1 MENVVTNYQIKE
13 KKTIHEGFAKLE
25 SWTVSDGEKEYDRE
39 VLDTGNAVAAIIKDT
54 TKDKFIF
61 VEQYRAATEGIMVE
75 VVAGKI
81 DKGEKPEQAMKREI
95 MEETGYKV
103 DIITPIMDFYS
114 SPGRTTEVVSLFY
127 CEVSEKVNE
136 GGGIGDENT
145 SVVEIEKLGLG
156 GKIFPQD
163 PFNTEMKM
171 GQEGKIIPPYQL
183 IDAKSIIAVMWYE
196 KNEVLKNMAD
206 VITHAKLRSL

>member
-1 MENVVTNYQIKE
+1 MENIVTNYEVKE
-13 KKTIHEGFAKLE
+13 KKTIYEGHNKLE
-25 SWTVSDGEKEYDRE
+25 NWSFSDGEKEYDRE
-39 VLDTGNAVAAIIKDT
+39 VLNVGQAVAAIVYDT
-54 TKDKFIF
+54 VKKKFIF
-61 VEQYRAATEGIMVE
+61 VEQYRVPTEGIMVE

-103 DIITPIMDFYS
+103 DVINPIMDFYS
-114 SPGRTTEVVSLFY
+114 SPGTTNEIVSLFY

-136 GGGIGDENT
+136 GGGIGDENV

-156 GKIFPQD
+156 GKIFTKD
-163 PFNTEMKM
+163 PFSTDMEF
-171 GQEGKIIPPYQL
+171 GKESKIVPPYQL

-196 KNEVLKNMAD
+196 KNMVLKDMAD

>member
-13 KKTIHEGFAKLE
+13 KKTIHEGFGRLE
-25 SWTVSDGEKEYDRE
+25 SWTVFDGEKEYNKE
-39 VLDTGNAVAAIIKDT
+39 VFDTGNSVAAIIKDT
-54 TKDKFIF
+54 AKDKFIF

-103 DIITPIMDFYS
+103 DMITPIMDFYS
-114 SPGRTTEVVSLFY
+114 SPGRTTEVISLFY

-145 SVVEIEKLGLG
+145 SIVEIEKLGLG
-156 GKIFPQD
+156 GKIFSQD

>member
-1 MENVVTNYQIKE
+1 
-13 KKTIHEGFAKLE
+13 
-25 SWTVSDGEKEYDRE
+25 
-39 VLDTGNAVAAIIKDT
+39 
-54 TKDKFIF
+54 
-61 VEQYRAATEGIMVE
+61 
-75 VVAGKI
+75 
-81 DKGEKPEQAMKREI
+81 

-103 DIITPIMDFYS
+103 DMITPIMDFYS
-114 SPGRTTEVVSLFY
+114 SPGRTTEVISLFY

-145 SVVEIEKLGLG
+145 SIVEIEKLGLG
-156 GKIFPQD
+156 GKIFSQD

>member
-13 KKTIHEGFAKLE
+13 KKTIHEGFSNLE
-25 SWTVSDGEKEYDRE
+25 SWTVSDGEKEYNRE
-39 VLDTGNAVAAIIKDT
+39 VLNSGNAVAAIIKDT
-54 TKDKFIF
+54 EKDKFIF

-75 VVAGKI
+75 IVAGKI

-103 DIITPIMDFYS
+103 DMITPIMDFYS
-114 SPGRTTEVVSLFY
+114 SPGRTNEVVSLFY
-127 CEVSEKVNE
+127 CEVSEKINE

-145 SVVEIEKLGLG
+145 SIVEIEKLGLG
-156 GKIFPQD
+156 GKIFTQD

-171 GQEGKIIPPYQL
+171 GTEGKIVPPYQL